1 MRLLDI
7 NHIQVLKHLYQIKMK
22 DKIVFL
28 LSIGIII
35 LLGMLII
42 GDFIISLKENRPVDE
57 SIIHLIQI
65 SITGIIGILGTYF
78 GMKNKNK

>member
-1 MRLLDI
+1 
-7 NHIQVLKHLYQIKMK
+7 MK

-28 LSIGIII
+28 LSVGIIV

-42 GDFIISLKENRPVDE
+42 GDFIISLEENRPVDE